1 MEPGVYDPGVGWA
14 ALHPELG
21 CRGGFKKM
29 AEKILRLPAV
39 RALTGLSRSTVY
51 EKISAGE
58 FPKGI
63 SLGARSVGWLESEVQ
78 AWIFKKVSASRQFSR
93 EGLV

>member
-1 MEPGVYDPGVGWA
+1 MT
-14 ALHPELG
+14 PELAG
-21 CRGGFKKM
+21 RHCILSLVVGEDSKM

-39 RALTGLSRSTVY
+39 KALTGLSRSTVY
-51 EKISAGE
+51 EKISVGE

-78 AWIFKKVSASRQFSR
+78 AWIFKRVSASRHFSPD
-93 EGLV
+93 GLV